1 MKRSLFAGVAALAT
15 ALGIG
20 ATSAEARYY
29 GGYYRHHGGYYRPY
43 YRPYYPYYRPYY
55 PYYGGYYR

>member
-1 MKRSLFAGVAALAT
+1 MKRLLIAGVAALAT
-15 ALGIG
+15 TLGIG
-20 ATSAEARYY
+20 ATSAQARYH
-29 GGYYRHHGGYYRPY
+29 GGHYRHHGGYYRPN